1 MLSREDFLKLV
12 SAGENLTVEFKGEET
27 RKISDDELI
36 EAIVC
41 LVNAEGGYL
50 ILGVEDDGCITGAR
64 PRGGTKVNVSGL
76 PAMIYNK
83 TRPNL
88 HVDVQVIPHN
98 SVEVVVIKIPNATTA
113 VGTSSGL
120 YKKRMIGADG
130 NPACMPYFPHENISD
145 LTATGHLDY
154 TAVSLNDLDE
164 NSLDT
169 LEIERLFSIIRNNL
183 NSDKSLLNISS
194 SDALKALGILRQV
207 SGRDMPTIAG
217 LLLLGKKNILNE
229 YIPTHELAFQVFEG
243 SNVPVNEFSKDPFL
257 RALETI
263 WNYFAARNQIHSTR
277 AGLFRV
283 DIADYDEDAFREAL
297 NNAVLHRDYSRL
309 GTVHIQWH
317 EDRIQISNP
326 GGFVKGVSPE
336 NILSVPP
343 TPRNPLLADIFKR
356 IGLVER
362 SGRGVD
368 LIFAGQLRNGRPLP
382 DYSRSTSEMVTLNIP
397 GGPVRTEFVQVLKEH
412 EDKHKN
418 PLSFESMLVLYA
430 VHLHGSIETD
440 KLKTVLQ
447 RGEDETQAFLQRLID
462 YGYIEKRG
470 TFVIPS
476 TVATIQREKT
486 VLEYIK
492 THGKI
497 KRADVMDLCGINKD
511 QAYRLLN
518 KLKTKGKIIVTGS
531 GSNTRYEP
539 FDKDDK

>member
-12 SAGENLTVEFKGEET
+12 SAGENLTVEFKGEEN

-41 LVNAEGGYL
+41 LANAEGGYL
-50 ILGVEDDGCITGAR
+50 FLGVEDDRCITGAR

-76 PAMIYNK
+76 PSMIYNK

-88 HVDVQVIPHN
+88 HVDVQIIPHN
-98 SVEVVVIKIPNATTA
+98 SVEVVVIKIPDAITA

-120 YKKRMIGADG
+120 YKKRIIGADG
-130 NPACMPYFPHENISD
+130 KPACMPYFPHENISD
-145 LTATGHLDY
+145 LTATGRLDY
-154 TAVSLNDLDE
+154 TAASLNDLDE

-169 LEIERLFSIIRNNL
+169 LEIERLFSIIRNNR
-183 NSDKSLLNISS
+183 NSDKSLLNVSS
-194 SDALKALGILRQV
+194 SDALKALGILRQIDD
-207 SGRDMPTIAG
+207 RDVPTIAG

-243 SNVPVNEFSKDPFL
+243 TDVSVNEFFKEPLL
-257 RALETI
+257 RTLETI

-277 AGLFRV
+277 VGLFRV

-297 NNAVLHRDYSRL
+297 NNAVLHRDYSGL
-309 GTVHIQWH
+309 GTVHIQWY

-326 GGFVKGVSPE
+326 GGFVRGVSPE

-368 LIFAGQLRNGRPLP
+368 LIFAGQLRNGRSLP

-397 GGPVRTEFVQVLKEH
+397 GGPVRTEFVQILKEH

-418 PLSFESMLVLYA
+418 PLSFEPMLVLYA

-440 KLKTVLQ
+440 KLKEVLQ

-462 YGYIEKRG
+462 YGYVEKRDNL
-470 TFVIPS
+470 VIPS
-476 TVATIQREKT
+476 PLVTIKREKA

-518 KLKTKGKIIVTGS
+518 KLKTKGKIIVAGS
-531 GSNTRYEP
+531 GSRTWYELSN
-539 FDKDDK
+539 KDDK

>member
-1 MLSREDFLKLV
+1 MLLREDFLKLV
-12 SAGENLTVEFKGEET
+12 SAGETLTVEFKGEET

-41 LVNAEGGYL
+41 LANAEGGYL
-50 ILGVEDDGCITGAR
+50 FLGVEDDGRITGAR
-64 PRGGTKVNVSGL
+64 PRGGKKVNVSGL

-88 HVDVQVIPHN
+88 HVVVQVILHN
-98 SVEVVVIKIPNATTA
+98 SVEVVVIKIPAISAA

-120 YKKRMIGADG
+120 YKKRIIGADG
-130 NPACMPYFPHENISD
+130 KPACMPYFPHENISD
-145 LTATGHLDY
+145 LTATGQMDY
-154 TAVSLNDLDE
+154 TAAPLNDLDE

-169 LEIERLFSIIRNNL
+169 LEIERLFSIIRNTR
-183 NSDKSLLNISS
+183 NSDKSLLNVFS
-194 SDALKALGILRQV
+194 SDALKALGILRQIDN
-207 SGRDMPTIAG
+207 RDVPTIAG
-217 LLLLGKKNILNE
+217 LLLLGRKNILNE
-229 YIPTHELAFQVFEG
+229 SIPTHELAFQVFEG
-243 SNVPVNEFSKDPFL
+243 TDVSVNEFFKEPLL
-257 RALETI
+257 RTLETI

-277 AGLFRV
+277 AGLYRV

-309 GTVHIQWH
+309 GAVHVQWY
-317 EDRIQISNP
+317 EDKIQISNP
-326 GGFVKGVSPE
+326 GGFVRGVSPE

-368 LIFAGQLRNGRPLP
+368 LIFAGQLRNGRALP
-382 DYSRSTSEMVTLNIP
+382 DYSRSTSEMVALNIP
-397 GGPVRTEFVQVLKEH
+397 GGPVRTEFVKILQEH
-412 EDKHKN
+412 EDRHKN

-440 KLKTVLQ
+440 KLKEVLQ
-447 RGEDETQAFLQRLID
+447 RGEGETQVFLQRLID
-462 YGYIEKRG
+462 YGYVEKRG
-470 TFVIPS
+470 TSVVPS
-476 TVATIQREKT
+476 AIAAIQRETT

-497 KRADVMDLCGINKD
+497 KRANVMDLCGINKD
-511 QAYRLLN
+511 QAYRLLS
-518 KLKTKGKIIVTGS
+518 KLKTKGKIIVTGGG
-531 GSNTRYEP
+531 GSTWYELS
-539 FDKDDK
+539 DKDDK